1 MEEEH
6 QCSGSGEEPQT
17 QEPDGE
23 DQQLQHQCQVPR
35 AEEKFV
41 LQFMDSMD
49 NYLSLFDAVSS
60 TLRQGWF
67 DLASARHSMG
77 ASRINSSLLDL
88 KFHSA
93 ATTLKI
99 TNYDGTQPCF
109 MLRKWVSSEHES
121 SQLEDENVQSQDGS
135 SVKSSGLV
143 ENAEVQNERSKSLS
157 IFGVLISPKLR
168 ASQLSFEKALET
180 LIEIANMQSSLLY
193 SFHQLRRVE
202 DTKE

>member
-6 QCSGSGEEPQT
+6 QYSESSEELQT
-17 QEPDGE
+17 QKPDEE
-23 DQQLQHQCQVPR
+23 DQQLQHGYQIPG
-35 AEEKFV
+35 AEEKLV
-41 LQFMDSMD
+41 LQFMDSVH
-49 NYLSLFDAVSS
+49 NYLSLFDTVSS

-77 ASRINSSLLDL
+77 AARINSSLLDL

-99 TNYDGTQPCF
+99 TNHDGTQPCF
-109 MLRKWVSSEHES
+109 MLRKWVSSEEES
-121 SQLEDENVQSQDGS
+121 TNELEDENVQPQDSS
-135 SVKSSGLV
+135 SVKSSD
-143 ENAEVQNERSKSLS
+143 NADIEKERSKSLS
-157 IFGVLISPKLR
+157 VFGVLISSKLR

-180 LIEIANMQSSLLY
+180 LVEIANMQSSLLY
-193 SFHQLRRVE
+193 SFHQLQNVE